1 MRERGMAVSERDDL
15 LGRLEKTVGYV
26 FKDRNLLEMAM
37 TAPSYRSEHSAEVA
51 DDNQRLEFLGD
62 AVFGL
67 LSAQDLFRKY
77 PEDDEGDL
85 TVRRSSL
92 ANGRALARL
101 ARKIGLGAYLRLG
114 KGDEVEGA
122 RDRDR
127 WLTDAMEAVFGAA
140 WCDGGLD
147 AAQSVYDAVMG
158 GECAAVPL
166 DRWTEN
172 PKGNLQELA
181 QRHAW
186 PDSPAYE
193 LIGVSGPDHAP
204 EYTVVARVHGGY
216 EAQGTGRTKRAAEV
230 AAATVLLR
238 ILDDA
243 GFVNG

>member
-1 MRERGMAVSERDDL
+1 MTVPENDDL

-26 FKDRNLLEMAM
+26 FKDRGLLEMAL
-37 TAPSYRSEHSAEVA
+37 TSPSYRAEHQAEVV

-67 LSAQDLFRKY
+67 LSAQDLFRRY

-85 TVRRSSL
+85 TVRRSRL
-92 ANGRALARL
+92 ASGRALARL
-101 ARKIGLGAYLRLG
+101 ARKIGMGAYLRLG
-114 KGDEVEGA
+114 KGDEAEGA

-140 WCDGGLD
+140 WCDGGLN
-147 AAQSVYDAVMG
+147 AAQAVYDALMKG
-158 GECAAVPL
+158 ADDAPL
-166 DRWTEN
+166 DRWVEN

-186 PDSPAYE
+186 PNSPAYE
-193 LIGVSGPDHAP
+193 LIGASGPDHAP
-204 EYTVVARVHGGY
+204 EYTVTARVHGGY

-238 ILDDA
+238 ILDEA
-243 GFVNG
+243 GFSNN